1 MSNRHFLSFLFSLSL
16 ILSFSLVST
25 AADSEV
31 VKFECATVHPD
42 TLMQQLREAVWRGE
56 MIDHTLFPPPPVT
69 KVSPLSHDSLTPKTP
84 IEPADL
90 FLYED
95 SASLLLTN
103 FSNGA
108 LFNLMTKAANKLIA
122 RDGDQWDFI
131 AFWVNFTPHHQVGAA
146 FYLGMKNDVDGIGE
160 SIFDNHGFFGL
171 SGTKVQGY
179 VMMWNMASWD
189 TDSSDL
195 AHFTQVVMGQEFEH
209 RYGMF
214 LPDLLDG
221 RVLQGDDVTPNGCG
235 RSAHWNFKVDLQGS
249 GMESPEWVGSSPA
262 VIDTSLCPR
271 IGPDVCFNK
280 DIGGVWN
287 YTDLYLMGYVTAA
300 EMDAGNSE
308 MRYTDI
314 DCTSP
319 YFDTITTFSSTDII
333 ASAGERSPDADNS
346 QHSFR
351 TAWIVIHLPGQPP
364 SNGQLERVAAI
375 TTKWTDV
382 WHFSSLGRGF
392 MDNYIAPPF
401 VISTPSLMTAG
412 ELDFG
417 NIFIAS
423 LETTGFDVQ
432 VTDSAGTHDTT
443 SGLLHYSINGGS
455 YTTAPLQSLGG
466 GMYHAVLPALACKSK
481 INYFV
486 SFESS
491 DGTTTIN
498 QPLGAPTTV
507 FSAMAL
513 DSYTEIFSDDFETD
527 QGWTV
532 GDVGDNA
539 TTGIWTRVD
548 PNGTGAQPEDDNSD
562 PGTLCFVTGQ
572 GTPYPGGVLGE
583 NDVDGGKTTVISPAF
598 DLSGKDGVIRYT
610 RWFSNNAGA
619 LPGTD
624 QMTISI
630 SSNNGTSWTV
640 LETVNKSHI
649 DWVTQQLVVSQ
660 FVTPTNQ
667 MKVRFVASDLGG
679 GTLVEA
685 GVDDFQ
691 VFSFDLN
698 QAPVLDPVVASDTV
712 NEDSTLSL
720 RIHAVDPDTE
730 LVTLTALNVPSNAT
744 FFDSGNGAGSFIF
757 SPDTTQ
763 AGVYNLT
770 FIVQDECATDSATLQ
785 ITVTA
790 CLAKAGDANN
800 DVKVTLPDIIFLVNY
815 VFKGGT
821 APSPLCRG
829 DANGTTGTPGLPD
842 IIYLVNFV
850 FKGGPKPIKIGVCC
864 F

>member
-1 MSNRHFLSFLFSLSL
+1 MSNRYFLSFLISLVV
-16 ILSFSLVST
+16 ILNFSLVST
-25 AADSEV
+25 ATDSEV
-31 VKFECATVHPD
+31 VKFECGTVHPD
-42 TLMQQLREAVWRGE
+42 TLMRQLREAVLRGE
-56 MIDHTLFPPPPVT
+56 IPDRSLYPPPPVPN
-69 KVSPLSHDSLTPKTP
+69 VVPLSHDSLTPKTP

-95 SASLLLTN
+95 KFSLLLGN
-103 FSNGA
+103 FSNGQ
-108 LFNLMTKAANKLIA
+108 LFSLMTDAANKLIA

-131 AFWVNFTPHHQVGAA
+131 AFWVNFTPNHQLGSA
-146 FYLGMKNDVDGIGE
+146 FHLGITNDVDGIGRN
-160 SIFDNHGFFGL
+160 IVDFHGSLGL
-171 SGTKVQGY
+171 SGTKVQSY

-189 TDSSDL
+189 ADSSDL
-195 AHFTQVVMGQEFEH
+195 ADFTQVVMGQEFEH
-209 RYGMF
+209 RFGMF
-214 LPDLLDG
+214 LPDLNDG
-221 RVLQGDDVTPNGCG
+221 RVLQGDDIAPPNGCG
-235 RSAHWNFKVDLQGS
+235 RSGHWNFKVDLQGS

-262 VIDTSLCPR
+262 VKDTSLCPR
-271 IGPDVCFNK
+271 ISPDVCFNK

-287 YTDLYLMGYVTAA
+287 YTDLYLMGYVSAA

-308 MRYTDI
+308 MRYMNE
-314 DCTSP
+314 DCASP
-319 YFDTITTFSSTDII
+319 YEGTISTFSSTDITD
-333 ASAGERSPDADNS
+333 AAGERFPDANDA

-392 MDNYIAPPF
+392 MDNHIAPPF
-401 VISTPSLMTAG
+401 VITTPSLMAAG

-417 NIFIAS
+417 NTFIPS

-432 VTDSAGTHDTT
+432 VIDSAGTHDTT
-443 SGLLHYSINGGS
+443 SGLLHYSVNGGS
-455 YTTAPLQSLGG
+455 YNTAPLQSLGG

-481 INYFV
+481 INYYV
-486 SFESS
+486 SFKSS

-498 QPLGAPTTV
+498 QPIGAPTTV
-507 FSAMAL
+507 FSAIAL

-548 PNGTGAQPEDDNSD
+548 PFGTGAQPEDDNSD

-572 GTPYPGGVLGE
+572 GAPYPGGVLGE
-583 NDVDGGKTTVISPAF
+583 NDVDGGKTTVISPSF
-598 DLSGKDGVIRYT
+598 DLSGKDGVVRYA

-619 LPGTD
+619 NPGT
-624 QMTISI
+624 QVMTISI

-640 LETVNKSHI
+640 MDTTKKSHI
-649 DWVTQQLVVSQ
+649 DWVTQQFVVSK

-667 MKVRFVASDLGG
+667 MKVRFVATDAIGS
-679 GTLVEA
+679 LVEA
-685 GVDDFQ
+685 GVDDFK

-698 QAPVLDPVVASDTV
+698 QAPVLDAIVASDTV
-712 NEDSTLSL
+712 NGDSTLSL
-720 RIHAVDPDTE
+720 RIHALDPDIE
-730 LVTLTALNVPSNAT
+730 LVTLTALNVPTNAT
-744 FFDSGNGAGSFIF
+744 FFDSGNGAASFIF
-757 SPDTTQ
+757 SPDMTQ

-770 FIVQDECATDSATLQ
+770 FIVQDECASDSATQQ

-800 DVKVTLPDIIFLVNY
+800 DLKINLTDVIFLVNY
-815 VFKGGT
+815 VFKSGT

-829 DANGTTGTPGLPD
+829 DANGTTGTPNLTD
-842 IIYLVNFV
+842 VIFLVNRV
-850 FKGGPKPIKIGVCC
+850 FKGGPAPVKIGVCC